1 MMIATAAL
9 TQPPPWRCTSDACV
23 EVERRRA
30 QSTSTYELP
39 RLRISE
45 ELQRYFP
52 NGSGVEVGVR
62 RAKFSSALLERW
74 PGGSLTLVDPWGV
87 NNPAYD
93 ENELHD
99 HESNYRAALA
109 VAARFGSRMRVL
121 RMTSLE
127 AAPRFADA
135 SLDFVYIDGDHSY
148 AAVRVDLEQWWPK
161 LRTGGLLMGDDYTL
175 ESERRMCFGDCK
187 KTVDF
192 GVTRAVAEFCAR
204 HRILP
209 NLRYQGEWR
218 YADGPLSRNFVL
230 QKVGP
235 ADDRGA

>member
-9 TQPPPWRCTSDACV
+9 AQPPPFRCTSDACV
-23 EVERRRA
+23 EVGFRRA

-45 ELQRYFP
+45 ELHRYFP
-52 NGSGVEVGVR
+52 NGTGVEVGVR
-62 RAKFSSALLERW
+62 RAAFSSALLERW

-93 ENELHD
+93 EKDNHD
-99 HESNYRAALA
+99 HEGNYRATLA
-109 VAARFGSRMRVL
+109 AAARFGSRMTVL

-127 AAPRFADA
+127 AAPRIADA

-175 ESERRMCFGDCK
+175 ESERRICFDKLQSLCG
-187 KTVDF
+187 DF

-204 HRILP
+204 HRLLP
-209 NLRYQGEWR
+209 NLLYHGDWR
-218 YADGPLSRNFVL
+218 YADGPVSRNFVL

-235 ADDRGA
+235 AVP